1 MPALPDKFND
11 ILVMFAMHFSPQ
23 VWRCAQVLVIGA
35 ILARGQRT
43 VCAVLRVMGL
53 SDERRFENYHR
64 VLNRA
69 VWSAHAVSR
78 TLLMVLIQT
87 FVPDGEILMGGDETI
102 ERRVGKLIRAKG
114 IYRDPVR
121 SSHTHFVKASGLR
134 WVTIMLLTCVPFAQR
149 IWALPLM
156 TLLAPSARFY
166 GKRRAHKKL
175 TDWMRQGLLQLR
187 RWLPDRTIIFVGD
200 TSYAV
205 LELLHRMTHLA
216 NPITMVTRFRM
227 DAALY
232 APASVRLPGQKGRPR
247 KKGERKPTLLQVA
260 ADPAT
265 PWTDHIV
272 RYWYGEMKRHIQIT
286 SDTAVWFHNGL
297 PPVPIRWVII
307 RDPLGRFKTQ
317 ALLCTDLNVCA
328 VQIVEWFIQRW
339 QMEVTH
345 REVREHLGVE
355 TQRQW
360 SDLAIARTTP
370 ALFGLF
376 SLVTL
381 FAHHLALADHRKVF
395 ARRAAWYAKPLPTFS
410 DAIAAVRHELWR
422 CPTLHTSRFNQ
433 HIAKLPVAILTALP
447 MRCAIHPDGE
457 SPA

>member
-1 MPALPDKFND
+1 MPTLPDKFND
-11 ILVMFAMHFSPQ
+11 ILMMFAVHFSPE
-23 VWRCAQVLVIGA
+23 VWRYARVLVIGA
-35 ILARGQRT
+35 ILARKQRT

-64 VLNRA
+64 VLSRA
-69 VWSAHAVSR
+69 VWSAHAVGR
-78 TLLMVLIQT
+78 TLLRVLIQT
-87 FVPDGEILMGGDETI
+87 FASEGDILIGGDETI
-102 ERRVGKLIRAKG
+102 ERRTGRLIRAKG

-121 SSHTHFVKASGLR
+121 SSHSHLVKASGLR

-149 IWALPLM
+149 IWALPVM
-156 TLLAPSARFY
+156 TLLAPSERFY

-175 TDWMRQGLLQLR
+175 TDWMRQALLQLR
-187 RWLPDRTIIFVGD
+187 RWLPDRKIIFVGD
-200 TSYAV
+200 TGYAV
-205 LELLHRMTHLA
+205 LELLHRMTQLA

-232 APASVRLPGQKGRPR
+232 SPAPARLLGQKGRPR
-247 KKGERKPTLLQVA
+247 KKGERKPTLLAVA

-265 PWTDHIV
+265 VWTDHVV
-272 RYWYGEMKRHIQIT
+272 RYWYGEVKRHIQIT
-286 SDTAVWFHNGL
+286 SDSAVWFHSGL
-297 PPVPIRWVII
+297 PLVPIRWVII

-317 ALLCTDLNVCA
+317 ALLCTDPNVSP

-360 SDLAIARTTP
+360 SDLAITRTTP

-376 SLVTL
+376 SLVTIL
-381 FAHHLALADHRKVF
+381 AHHLAFTHSDRLPV
-395 ARRAAWYAKPLPTFS
+395 RRAAWYAKPLPTFS
-410 DAIAAVRHELWR
+410 DAIAVVRHEFWR
-422 CPTLHTSRFNQ
+422 CPTFHTSRFNR
-433 HIAKLPVAILTALP
+433 HIAKLPVAIFNRFADAL
-447 MRCAIHPDGE
+447 CF
-457 SPA
+457 SS